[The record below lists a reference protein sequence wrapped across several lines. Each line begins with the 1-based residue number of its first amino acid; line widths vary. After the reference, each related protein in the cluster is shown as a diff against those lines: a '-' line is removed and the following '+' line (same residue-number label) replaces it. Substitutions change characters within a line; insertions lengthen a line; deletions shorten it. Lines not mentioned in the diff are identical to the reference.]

1 MDIFK
6 QTKIPSLHFV
16 MSSIIFWAQ
25 IHFIIYEFRIYFF
38 VQDNIIRRIANVN
51 MFSLHII
58 FHAYKNVM
66 MEWLVF
72 KLYQNRYTIRYK
84 MRLSIISILNFKLIF
99 VWNKCYVPPWL
110 QSKWSYITLVY
121 FIVLMFL
128 AVLVVVIHL
137 CYLNNNLDGTCF

>member
-1 MDIFK
+1 MDIFE
-6 QTKIPSLHFV
+6 QTRIQSLHFV
-16 MSSIIFWAQ
+16 MYSIILEAQ

-38 VQDNIIRRIANVN
+38 VQDKIIRRIANVN

-58 FHAYKNVM
+58 FRAYKDVM

-84 MRLSIISILNFKLIF
+84 MRLSIVFILNHELI
-99 VWNKCYVPPWL
+99 VTIESLHSSINVT
-110 QSKWSYITLVY
+110 KWSYITLVY

-128 AVLVVVIHL
+128 ALLVVVIHL

>member
-1 MDIFK
+1 MDIFE
-6 QTKIPSLHFV
+6 QTRIPSLHFV
-16 MSSIIFWAQ
+16 MYSIILEAQ

-38 VQDNIIRRIANVN
+38 VHDNIIRRIANVN

-58 FHAYKNVM
+58 FRAYKNVM

-99 VWNKCYVPPWL
+99 LLNKSKLLVLWN
-110 QSKWSYITLVY
+110 ITLVY
-121 FIVLMFL
+121 FIVLMLL
-128 AVLVVVIHL
+128 ALLVVVIHL

>member
-1 MDIFK
+1 MDIFE
-6 QTKIPSLHFV
+6 QTRIQSLHFV
-16 MSSIIFWAQ
+16 MYSIILEAQ

-58 FHAYKNVM
+58 FRAFKNFM

-99 VWNKCYVPPWL
+99 LWNRTITFLHNCSQMKLYYTCIFYSFNVPRSACCSNPFML
-110 QSKWSYITLVY
+110 SE
-121 FIVLMFL
+121 
-128 AVLVVVIHL
+128 
-137 CYLNNNLDGTCF
+137 

>member
-1 MDIFK
+1 MDIFE
-6 QTKIPSLHFV
+6 QTRIQSLHFV
-16 MSSIIFWAQ
+16 MYSIILEAQ
-25 IHFIIYEFRIYFF
+25 IHFIIYEFSIYFF

-58 FHAYKNVM
+58 FRAYKNVM

-99 VWNKCYVPPWL
+99 LWNKCTNFLHNCSQMKLYYTCIFYSFNVPRSACCSNPFML
-110 QSKWSYITLVY
+110 SE
-121 FIVLMFL
+121 
-128 AVLVVVIHL
+128 
-137 CYLNNNLDGTCF
+137 

>member
-1 MDIFK
+1 MDIFE
-6 QTKIPSLHFV
+6 QTRIPSLHFV
-16 MSSIIFWAQ
+16 MYSIIFWAQ

-84 MRLSIISILNFKLIF
+84 MILSIISILNFKSI
-99 VWNKCYVPPWL
+99 WL

-128 AVLVVVIHL
+128 ALLVVVIHL

>member
-38 VQDNIIRRIANVN
+38 VHDKIIRRIANVN

-58 FHAYKNVM
+58 FRAYKNVM

-99 VWNKCYVPPWL
+99 LWNKCTKNQMKLYYTCIFYSFNVPRCACCSNPFML
-110 QSKWSYITLVY
+110 SE
-121 FIVLMFL
+121 
-128 AVLVVVIHL
+128 
-137 CYLNNNLDGTCF
+137 

>member
-1 MDIFK
+1 MDIFE
-6 QTKIPSLHFV
+6 QTRIPSLHFV
-16 MSSIIFWAQ
+16 MYSIILEAQ

-84 MRLSIISILNFKLIF
+84 MRLSIISILNFKLILRSSIIAIQMKLYYTCIF
-99 VWNKCYVPPWL
+99 YSFNVPRSACCSNPFML
-110 QSKWSYITLVY
+110 SE
-121 FIVLMFL
+121 
-128 AVLVVVIHL
+128 
-137 CYLNNNLDGTCF
+137 

>member
-1 MDIFK
+1 MDIFE
-6 QTKIPSLHFV
+6 QTRIPSLHFV
-16 MSSIIFWAQ
+16 MYSIIFWAQ

-84 MRLSIISILNFKLIF
+84 MILSIISILNFKLIF
-99 VWNKCYVPPWL
+99 LWNMCTNNCSQMKLYYTCIFYSFNVPLSACCSNPFML
-110 QSKWSYITLVY
+110 SE
-121 FIVLMFL
+121 
-128 AVLVVVIHL
+128 
-137 CYLNNNLDGTCF
+137 